1 MFVQFFGGFL
11 LNKGVVSK
19 EQLIDAMKKES
30 TAHIQLGT
38 LAMHASLMTAEQ
50 IEDIRIAQT
59 HTDKRFGELCVDK
72 GYLTE
77 EQVNEL
83 LASQYPKYLLLGQIL
98 EEEGVFDQET
108 FHALVKEYISEN
120 SIAEEDLPLEDGET
134 IISLVR
140 DYCSDMM
147 SSNKEYQISYLQLL
161 LNNLIRFIGGDF
173 TLLRPVIRSTS
184 YPTQKFAAQKITGSY
199 PITSILDM
207 SEETAIQFASRYVSE
222 EFTCFDEYVRASM
235 EDFLNLHNGLYNV
248 NISNI
253 YSDELGLEPPISGEK
268 QAIAGGPHMYIFPVL
283 FPFGVVNIVLS
294 EMRE

>member
-50 IEDIRIAQT
+50 IEDIKIMQT

-77 EQVNEL
+77 EQVNTL

-98 EEEGVFDQET
+98 EEQGVFDQAT
-108 FHALVKEYISEN
+108 FNELVHEYISEN
-120 SIAEEDLPLEDGET
+120 FINEEDLPTENGET
-134 IISLVR
+134 ILSLVK
-140 DYCSDMM
+140 DYCSDLAT
-147 SSNKEYQISYLQLL
+147 SNKEYQLAYLQLL
-161 LNNLIRFIGGDF
+161 LNNLIRFIGSDF

-184 YPTQKFAAQKITGSY
+184 YPTQKFAVQQITGAY
-199 PITSILDM
+199 QITSILDM
-207 SEETAIQFASRYVSE
+207 SEESAIAFASRYVSE
-222 EFTCFDEYVRASM
+222 QFTEFDEYVQASM
-235 EDFLNLHNGLYNV
+235 EDFLNLHNGLFNV
-248 NISNI
+248 NISNT
-253 YSDELGLEPPISGEK
+253 YSVELDLEPPISGEK
-268 QAIAGGPHMYIFPVL
+268 HSIECGPYMYIFPAL
-283 FPFGVVNIVLS
+283 FPFGVVNLVIS
-294 EMRE
+294 ES

>member
-11 LNKGVVSK
+11 LNKGAVSK
-19 EQLIDAMKKES
+19 QQLIDAMKKES

-38 LAMHASLMTAEQ
+38 LAMHASLMDAQQ

-59 HTDKRFGELCVDK
+59 HTDKRFGELCVEK

-98 EEEGVFDQET
+98 EEQGVFDQAT
-108 FHALVKEYISEN
+108 FHDLVKEYISDN

-134 IISLVR
+134 VLSLVR
-140 DYCSDMM
+140 DYCSNLI
-147 SSNKEYQISYLQLL
+147 SSNKEYQLSYLQLL

-184 YPTQKFAAQKITGSY
+184 YPTQKFAAQMVTGSY
-199 PITSILDM
+199 QLVSVLDM
-207 SEETAIQFASRYVSE
+207 SEEAAIQFASRYVSE
-222 EFTCFDEYVRASM
+222 EFTTFDEYVQASM
-235 EDFLNLHNGLYNV
+235 EDFLNLHNGLFNV
-248 NISNI
+248 NISNS
-253 YSDELGLEPPISGEK
+253 YNVELGLEPPVSGEK
-268 QAIAGGPHMYIFPVL
+268 QAISGGAHMYIFPAL
-283 FPFGVVNIVLS
+283 FPFGVVNIVVS
-294 EMRE
+294 EM